1 MHENIAAF
9 GGDPE
14 RVTLFGQSSGAGLIS
29 QLLGARPAWPYYHRA
44 IMESGAGPAWTY
56 QDMRAAYHNFDATAA
71 HAGCGASSALPQD
84 TASIAAQVLVR
95 VRVRIRVRV
104 RVRVS

>member
-29 QLLGARPAWPYYHRA
+29 QLLGAQPAWPYYHRV
-44 IMESGAGPAWTY
+44 IMESGAGPPWTY
-56 QDMRAAYHNFDATAA
+56 Q
-71 HAGCGASSALPQD
+71 
-84 TASIAAQVLVR
+84 V
-95 VRVRIRVRV
+95 
-104 RVRVS
+104 

>member
-29 QLLGARPAWPYYHRA
+29 QLLGARPAWPYYHRV
-44 IMESGAGPAWTY
+44 IMESGAGPTWTY

-84 TASIAAQVLVR
+84 TASIAAQVLV
-95 VRVRIRVRV
+95 
-104 RVRVS
+104 S